1 MKKLLVFHVS
11 LLATACST
19 APTLTPPQSTVSAYL
34 KKTLDDPAS
43 YQPVRWGK
51 TESYLRT
58 QAEREEFRQ
67 LMTTCKIQ
75 QDNVIVYIEGDA
87 SKSEI
92 ARLKTTADVIMNRM
106 EPLGKMID
114 KEEAAKNST
123 RIGDVVSHTFRAKNK
138 MGALV
143 LDSARFIVLKTGGVT
158 VTK

>member
-1 MKKLLVFHVS
+1 
-11 LLATACST
+11 
-19 APTLTPPQSTVSAYL
+19 
-34 KKTLDDPAS
+34 
-43 YQPVRWGK
+43 
-51 TESYLRT
+51 
-58 QAEREEFRQ
+58 
-67 LMTTCKIQ
+67 MTTCKIQ